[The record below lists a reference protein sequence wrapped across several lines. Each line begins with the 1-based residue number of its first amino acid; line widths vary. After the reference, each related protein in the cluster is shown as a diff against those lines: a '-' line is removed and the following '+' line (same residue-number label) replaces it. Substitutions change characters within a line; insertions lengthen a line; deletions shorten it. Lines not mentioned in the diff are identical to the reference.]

1 MEFLLLGPL
10 EAAEG
15 KRTVRLGPPRQRAV
29 LAMLALGAPDVVSTD
44 RLVDGLWGDEPTS
57 NPLGTLQVYVH
68 GVRKALRQVS
78 KVELVERV
86 SPGYRLAI
94 TSEQTDIGRFTS
106 LQRRARD
113 ERLRGETAV
122 AAATLEEALSLWRGP
137 ALADVRG
144 APFAEP
150 EAVRLEELR
159 LMAEEDSY
167 DVQLAL
173 GEHAALVAEL
183 DRAVLEHPVRERFWG
198 QLMTALY
205 RSDRQADAL
214 ATYARART
222 RLADELGIDPGQ
234 ALQQLEVAILR
245 QDPDLAAPSHPPPPS
260 SLGATEEMRVAL
272 ATAKLPAVAPRDP
285 ARVPRTSTPI
295 FGRRDLVAR
304 IRDLLSEGQVR
315 SLTLTG
321 PGGSG
326 KSRVAAVAAAT
337 VAVDFEGRVVHLT
350 ATERTDQAQLA
361 RELTLAVT
369 GTDDEAALGRLDSR
383 ILVVLDNLESI
394 ASGGRL
400 VHDLV
405 ERTSCLTVLSTSRL
419 PLHLRAEYEI
429 PVPPLEVPRED
440 ASADEIAAAP
450 AVEMFVDRA
459 LAVAPGFRLQDHAD
473 DVADLCR
480 FLDGLP
486 LAIELAAAHARLLT
500 PAQIRS
506 ALKEDLGLLTAH
518 ASYLPERQQTLA
530 ATIEWSY
537 DRLDPAART
546 VADRLALFERGFTVE
561 AVEAVCD
568 DVPDVLAALA
578 QIVEARLIRP
588 ADSRVEVRFVAL
600 GTVRAYARTRL
611 QHQDDL
617 ETRRIALADHL
628 LARARAWAG
637 QLDGP
642 EGPTVVGRYDDTAA
656 DLDAVLDWAT
666 ATGRTDLAVELT
678 TTITELW
685 IASGR
690 LTDGLRRT
698 QRLRSCRHP
707 SEEQAEALDVG
718 VVLRHLADDAAAWI
732 TQTRSA
738 NVSTSSSSVEISRTA
753 TPSAAAARSRAV
765 MYSMAPTSRPRVGWA
780 ATSTRRFGRQL
791 AGQHDA
797 LLVAARQRPH
807 RRLGRA
813 RPWISN
819 ACISS
824 FARASIA
831 LRSSRPR
838 LAHRGE
844 VGQHEVLGDGQ
855 VEHAPRV
862 VAILGDDAD
871 AGGAERAR
879 LVGHAP
885 LPADEHLTVH
895 PTDQA
900 GQDVGERPLAVAL
913 DAGEPDDLAAA
924 HRDRQVV
931 EQHAARRGRAR
942 WRRGPRA
949 RPAPRRHA
957 SACSLARHLG
967 HRLDEP
973 EGGGLRPQRHRS
985 ADHRLGQRRRGRRRG
1000 GDAVDDPPAAHDRDL
1015 VGGVE
1020 DLVELVRHQR
1030 HGALLLDDD
1039 GAQHR
1044 EQLLAL
1050 GRREH
1055 ARRLVEDDDL
1065 GLPPQALDDL
1075 DPLALAGGEAATR
1088 WPAGR
1093 RRARSGR

>member
-1 MEFLLLGPL
+1 M
-10 EAAEG
+10 
-15 KRTVRLGPPRQRAV
+15 
-29 LAMLALGAPDVVSTD
+29 VSTD

-285 ARVPRTSTPI
+285 ARVPQTSTPI

-459 LAVAPGFRLQDHAD
+459 LAVAPGFRLEDHAD

-698 QRLRSCRHP
+698 QRLLQSDGLSYRH
-707 SEEQAEALDVG
+707 QAELHLTAGKLAYHLTNWDLAAEELRAVLALPDV
-718 VVLRHLADDAAAWI
+718 DP
-732 TQTRSA
+732 T
-738 NVSTSSSSVEISRTA
+738 TA
-753 TPSAAAARSRAV
+753 TATRCYLGGALVVTGSVDEGATLASAALEEAESLNSYPTAAVALSVLAIARA
-765 MYSMAPTSRPRVGWA
+765 MAG
-780 ATSTRRFGRQL
+780 
-791 AGQHDA
+791 DA
-797 LLVAARQRPH
+797 LGERSFH
-807 RRLGRA
+807 ERRLAVVSERGDVA
-813 RPWISN
+813 RIADTLN
-819 ACISS
+819 TLAE
-824 FARASIA
+824 IA
-831 LRSSRPR
+831 L
-838 LAHRGE
+838 
-844 VGQHEVLGDGQ
+844 
-855 VEHAPRV
+855 
-862 VAILGDDAD
+862 DDAD
-871 AGGAERAR
+871 AGTARAYASESVVIAGSALILEARDATITLARAAAVDGERAATA
-879 LVGHAP
+879 V
-885 LPADEHLTVH
+885 HL
-895 PTDQA
+895 
-900 GQDVGERPLAVAL
+900 R
-913 DAGEPDDLAAA
+913 AA
-924 HRDRQVV
+924 
-931 EQHAARRGRAR
+931 
-942 WRRGPRA
+942 
-949 RPAPRRHA
+949 
-957 SACSLARHLG
+957 
-967 HRLDEP
+967 
-973 EGGGLRPQRHRS
+973 
-985 ADHRLGQRRRGRRRG
+985 
-1000 GDAVDDPPAAHDRDL
+1000 
-1015 VGGVE
+1015 
-1020 DLVELVRHQR
+1020 
-1030 HGALLLDDD
+1030 
-1039 GAQHR
+1039 
-1044 EQLLAL
+1044 
-1050 GRREH
+1050 
-1055 ARRLVEDDDL
+1055 
-1065 GLPPQALDDL
+1065 
-1075 DPLALAGGEAATR
+1075 LALADRTGQSLALAQCLRVGGCLAVLNDDPVTAVRAFAAAQEVSASPSGTDEPIEADFAARLGEARAAIGEDGFHREWLLGCSLPVASVRAHVEALVAHPVPTR
-1088 WPAGR
+1088 APR
-1093 RRARSGR
+1093 V

>member
-15 KRTVRLGPPRQRAV
+15 KRAVRLGPPRQRAV

-78 KVELVERV
+78 AVQLVERV
-86 SPGYRLAI
+86 PPGYRLAI
-94 TSEQTDIGRFTS
+94 TAEQTDIGRFTS

-113 ERLRGETAV
+113 ERLRGETRA

-173 GEHAALVAEL
+173 GEHSALVAEL
-183 DRAVLEHPVRERFWG
+183 DRAVLEHPTRERFWG

-205 RSDRQADAL
+205 RGDRQADAL

-234 ALQQLEVAILR
+234 ALQHLEVAILR
-245 QDPDLAAPSHPPPPS
+245 QDPALAAPSPPPLRSP
-260 SLGATEEMRVAL
+260 LGAADEVRVAL
-272 ATAKLPAVAPRDP
+272 ATVQSPAVAPREP
-285 ARVPRTSTPI
+285 ARVPWTSTPT
-295 FGRRDLVAR
+295 FGRRDLVTQ
-304 IRDLLSEGQVR
+304 IRDLLSEGQLR

-326 KSRVAAVAAAT
+326 KSRVAAVAAEA

-369 GTDDEAALGRLDSR
+369 GTDDEAALERLDSR

-394 ASGGRL
+394 PNGGRL
-400 VHDLV
+400 VHELV

-419 PLHLRAEYEI
+419 PLRLRAEHEI
-429 PVPPLEVPRED
+429 PVPPLEVPREG
-440 ASADEIAAAP
+440 APADEIAAAP

-459 LAVAPGFRLQDHAD
+459 LAVAPEFRLQDHAD

-506 ALKEDLGLLTAH
+506 ALEKDLGLLAAH
-518 ASYLPERQQTLA
+518 TSDLPERHQTLA

-588 ADSRVEVRFVAL
+588 ANSRVEVRFVVL

-611 QHQDDL
+611 QRQDDL

-656 DLDAVLDWAT
+656 DLDAVLDWAA
-666 ATGRTDLAVELT
+666 ATGRTGLAVELT
-678 TTITELW
+678 TTITDLW

-698 QRLRSCRHP
+698 QRLLVSDGLSHRHQADLHLTAGKLAYHLTNWDLAAEELRTVLALPDLDPSTATATRCYLGAALVVTGSVDEGAALASAALKEAEGLDSYPTAAIALSVLAIARAIAGDAVGERSFHERRLAVV
-707 SEEQAEALDVG
+707 SERGDVARIADTLNTLAEIALDEADADTARAYASES
-718 VVLRHLADDAAAWI
+718 VVIAGSALILEARDATI
-732 TQTRSA
+732 T
-738 NVSTSSSSVEISRTA
+738 
-753 TPSAAAARSRAV
+753 
-765 MYSMAPTSRPRVGWA
+765 
-780 ATSTRRFGRQL
+780 L
-791 AGQHDA
+791 
-797 LLVAARQRPH
+797 
-807 RRLGRA
+807 
-813 RPWISN
+813 
-819 ACISS
+819 
-824 FARASIA
+824 ARASA
-831 LRSSRPR
+831 
-838 LAHRGE
+838 
-844 VGQHEVLGDGQ
+844 
-855 VEHAPRV
+855 VE
-862 VAILGDDAD
+862 G
-871 AGGAERAR
+871 ERAATA
-879 LVGHAP
+879 V
-885 LPADEHLTVH
+885 HL
-895 PTDQA
+895 
-900 GQDVGERPLAVAL
+900 R
-913 DAGEPDDLAAA
+913 AA
-924 HRDRQVV
+924 
-931 EQHAARRGRAR
+931 
-942 WRRGPRA
+942 
-949 RPAPRRHA
+949 
-957 SACSLARHLG
+957 
-967 HRLDEP
+967 
-973 EGGGLRPQRHRS
+973 
-985 ADHRLGQRRRGRRRG
+985 
-1000 GDAVDDPPAAHDRDL
+1000 
-1015 VGGVE
+1015 
-1020 DLVELVRHQR
+1020 
-1030 HGALLLDDD
+1030 
-1039 GAQHR
+1039 
-1044 EQLLAL
+1044 
-1050 GRREH
+1050 
-1055 ARRLVEDDDL
+1055 
-1065 GLPPQALDDL
+1065 
-1075 DPLALAGGEAATR
+1075 LALADRTGQSLALAQCLRVGGCLALLEDEPVTAVRAFAAAQEVSASPSGTDEPIEADFAARLGEARAAIGEDAFRREWLLGRTLPVASVR
-1088 WPAGR
+1088 AHVEALVAQPVPALAP
-1093 RRARSGR
+1093 RA